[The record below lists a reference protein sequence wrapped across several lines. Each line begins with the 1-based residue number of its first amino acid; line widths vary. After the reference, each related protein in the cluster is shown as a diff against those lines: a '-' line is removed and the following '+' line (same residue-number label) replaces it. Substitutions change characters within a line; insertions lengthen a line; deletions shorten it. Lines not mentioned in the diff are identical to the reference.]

1 MDTIF
6 PTEDEKE
13 VVGGSSEAPQETLT
27 FSTNASEGTTFNH
40 SYQIIYFTLKEYF
53 PISIT

>member
-27 FSTNASEGTTFNH
+27 FSTNASEGTT
-40 SYQIIYFTLKEYF
+40 L
-53 PISIT
+53 